1 MTQEEL
7 KHLDIAEFAERFYG
21 FKKTAKNT
29 KNSPSLKNDNG
40 EHIVIKY
47 HPNGT
52 CTFFAPG
59 TDRKGDI
66 FNFVE
71 WQQNCGFKEAKDH
84 IVKTLGIEID
94 KKKEEKPV
102 SVASAPKGKEFDKGS
117 LTKLKP
123 VEAHPYLEERGIP
136 AEIIKHKRF
145 FGTILTDEWNNAVF
159 PHLKD
164 NKIVGFTKKNYKFS
178 GFSEGGE
185 KLLWKSNQFEKDNR
199 LVVAESA
206 IDALSIATLES
217 GNQKTKDRF
226 FHERFISIDGGMSAN
241 AEEALKKEVQAM
253 PEQSVIVAAFDND
266 EQGKKY
272 LAKLAEI
279 CKECGKK
286 LEENLPKVR
295 KDWNEVLVTAQER
308 ARNKA
313 ESVDDAT
320 EKQKDTIR
328 KMVQE
333 GHLTNIN
340 ETYLSRMKK
349 ATAKKLIF
357 VGMQNAKKNVK
368 SEEESPEMSM

>member
-1 MTQEEL
+1 MKTEEL
-7 KHLDIAEFAERFYG
+7 HKLDIADFAERFYG
-21 FKKTAKNT
+21 FKKTEKST
-29 KNSPSLKNDNG
+29 KNSPSLKNEKG

-47 HPNGT
+47 HSNGN
-52 CTFFAPG
+52 CTFFSPEN
-59 TDRKGDI
+59 DKKGDL
-66 FNFVE
+66 FNFVQ
-71 WQQNCGFKEAKDH
+71 WQRNCDFKEAKNS
-84 IVKTLGIEID
+84 IEKFLGIASE
-94 KKKEEKPV
+94 KKTGIPV
-102 SVASAPKGKEFDKGS
+102 SSAPKAKEFDENS

-123 VEAHPYLEERGIP
+123 VEEHKYLQDRGIP
-136 AEIIKHKRF
+136 AEIIKHQRF
-145 FGTILTDEWNNAVF
+145 CGTILTDEWNNAVF

-164 NKIVGFTKKNYKFS
+164 GKIVGFTKKNYKFS

-185 KLLWKSNQFEKDNR
+185 KLLWKSNQFEGDNR

-206 IDALSIATLES
+206 IDALSLATLEN

-226 FHERFISIDGGMSAN
+226 YHTRFISIDGGMSAN

-253 PEQSVIVAAFDND
+253 PEQAVIVAAFDND

-279 CKECGKK
+279 CKECGRK